1 MRERCYHCFRPR
13 SLCFCAAIPLIDN
26 QTDVLI
32 LQHVGERFHAF
43 NTARIVKLALQK
55 CDLVVAHNRQFSDRL
70 LPISSD
76 AGLLYPH
83 PDARLLDGLSPD
95 ERPGQLII
103 IDGTWP
109 QAKTIVRDTPQLQ
122 ALPCYRLA
130 PTTPGQ
136 YRIRREPN
144 AQSLSTLEATVA
156 AMQALESDTTG
167 MQQLLAAFHEMVEK
181 QLSHPETHAVWRRRK
196 DRDTRPRNLPRALQQ
211 ESVDLVVAYGEA
223 TPSFPRTTSE
233 RSAGAGLPISWV
245 AHRLKT
251 GERFAACLEPAT
263 PLTDEQLGYMRLE
276 LADFDGALSPDEFR
290 EQWQGF
296 IGHRD
301 VVSVYHQRTFDLLER
316 IQATQPRCL
325 VLKSIFRNRH
335 PVSSF
340 RSLEELLDLENVPAP
355 SRHGKSRA
363 EERLEMAIA
372 LVENLM

>member
-13 SLCFCAAIPLIDN
+13 SLCFCEAIPSIDN

-43 NTARIVKLALQK
+43 NTARIVKLALRK

-70 LPISSD
+70 LPIDSN

-83 PDARLLDGLSPD
+83 PDARVLDDLSPE
-95 ERPGQLII
+95 ERPDQLII

-109 QAKTIVRDTPQLQ
+109 QAKTIVRDTPQLHS
-122 ALPCYRLA
+122 LPCYRLA

-156 AMQALESDTTG
+156 ALRALESDTTG
-167 MQQLLAAFHEMVEK
+167 MQQLLEAFNAMVEN
-181 QLSHPETHAVWRRRK
+181 QLSHPETQAVWRRRK

-211 ESVDLVVAYGEA
+211 EDVDLVVAYGEA
-223 TPSFPRTTSE
+223 SPSFPRTAADP
-233 RSAGAGLPISWV
+233 SAGAGRPISWV
-245 AHRLKT
+245 AQRLKT
-251 GERFAACLEPAT
+251 GERFAAYLQPTT

-276 LADFDGALSPDEFR
+276 LTDFDVAISPAEFR
-290 EQWQGF
+290 EQWQAF
-296 IGHRD
+296 ISPRD

-316 IQATQPRCL
+316 IQATQPRCF
-325 VLKSIFRNRH
+325 VLKSIFRKRH
-335 PVSSF
+335 AASSF
-340 RSLEELLDLENVPAP
+340 RSLEELLDLENILAP
-355 SRHGKSRA
+355 SPHGKSRA

-372 LVENLM
+372 LVDHLM